1 MNNKFNLE
9 MTMRTVW
16 LKSRKTE
23 CGAEK
28 FLKRLKV
35 RAAPFAL
42 IRAVCLMVFLAL
54 AGTANAQ
61 TKIPKTR
68 SGVSTCKNRCKVQYN
83 FCKSHAT
90 TKGARKSCGATRKS
104 CKGQCG

>member
-1 MNNKFNLE
+1 
-9 MTMRTVW
+9 MTMRTVFQAV
-16 LKSRKTE
+16 LLTVV
-23 CGAEK
+23 
-28 FLKRLKV
+28 LV
-35 RAAPFAL
+35 FAS
-42 IRAVCLMVFLAL
+42 V
-54 AGTANAQ
+54 ANAQ

-68 SGVSTCKNRCKVQYN
+68 SGVSTCKSRCKVQYN